1 MYASVKI
8 PVISWLVL
16 IIGLLEPLSG
26 VAQEAFEP
34 PLIPSVFW
42 ATRVT
47 GKIIMDGELD
57 EPIWLRTEA
66 ITEFIQKDPVQGA
79 PASYATEVR
88 ILYDDD
94 ALYISAICYQPLEAT
109 RVQNLRRDFSDGE
122 NDLFGIAIDGFLD
135 KRNTVVFQTTPHG
148 SQRDLEVID
157 GSEVNLNWNARWT
170 VRTHISET
178 YWTAEIAIPWRNLR
192 YPIDADRFG
201 VIFSRNVRSLN
212 EQTSIPAV
220 PRVFSTYRMAYE
232 GELRGIMPPPPG
244 LNAQLN
250 PYVAGKRSKETGAE
264 DKSTLDFGGEAKWA
278 ITPSTVLDL
287 TVNTDF
293 AQADADLQ
301 VINLDRFSV
310 FFPERRQFFL
320 ESANIFNAS
329 VTEWIRPFFSRRI
342 GLDDVGNPIPLD
354 GGLRLTS
361 RSSKQQYGILA
372 MRQQELDASPASDFA
387 VVRYSRNVSDQSRL
401 GGMLTYRRDE
411 PIYNDGYT
419 VPKNTNATYTVDGLW
434 RPTQSFGIQAMMS
447 ASKDDKTGYGLGG
460 QIWAFYQ
467 TNRVYLSSLNYY
479 SKDYNPGVGLE
490 LLDAN
495 YVMNNLTASYDFRS
509 EKLPG
514 IIRSFNPGASAWL
527 FRSADDGDLLFA
539 FAPIRPFR
547 LRFQSGAQIDVVIE
561 PNWQR
566 LERPFSPV
574 GIEIAPG
581 KYDYTRY
588 RMSAKTDQS
597 TRYSAKLSIETGDY
611 FDGSLTSYSV
621 SGRIAPLPQV
631 ELSADLQIN
640 QIRDLGIAS
649 EDENTRLY
657 RINARFALNPRLQLS
672 GLYQWDSLT
681 DRSGWNFRLSW
692 EYRPLSYIYLVY
704 NKNESQELGRATR
717 FTQDQIIAK
726 LTYLFEL

>member
-447 ASKDDKTGYGLGG
+447 ASKDDKTGDGLGG
-460 QIWAFYQ
+460 QLWAFYQ

>member
-1 MYASVKI
+1 MYTSVKI
-8 PVISWLVL
+8 PVLSWLVI
-16 IIGLLEPLSG
+16 IIGLLTPLSG
-26 VAQEAFEP
+26 MAQEVFEP
-34 PLIPSVFW
+34 PLNSTVFW
-42 ATRVT
+42 ATRLNEE
-47 GKIIMDGELD
+47 IIVDGELN
-57 EPIWLRTEA
+57 ESIWRRTEA

-79 PASYATEVR
+79 PASYPTEVR

-94 ALYISAICYQPLEAT
+94 ALYISAICFQPIEAI
-109 RVQNLRRDFSDGE
+109 RVQNLRRDFSDSE

-170 VRTHISET
+170 VRTRITET

-232 GELRGIMPPPPG
+232 GELRGIVPPPPG

-250 PYVAGKRSKETGAE
+250 PYVVGKRLKESGTGNE
-264 DKSTLDFGGEAKWA
+264 STFDFGGEAKWA

-342 GLDDVGNPIPLD
+342 GLDNFGNPIPLD

-372 MRQQELDASPASDFA
+372 MRQQELDTSPASDFA
-387 VVRYSRNVSDQSRL
+387 VVRYSRNVSDQSRV

-411 PIYNDGYT
+411 PIDNDGYT
-419 VPKNTNATYTVDGLW
+419 LPKNTNATYTVDGLW

-447 ASKDDKTGYGLGG
+447 ASNDDKTGDGLGG
-460 QIWAFYQ
+460 QLWAFYQ

-490 LLDAN
+490 LLDSN

-514 IIRSFNPGASAWL
+514 IIRSLNPGASAFL

-547 LRFQSGAQIDVVIE
+547 LRFQSGAQIDVSVE

-566 LERPFSPV
+566 LDQPFSPA

-581 KYDYTRY
+581 KYYYTRY
-588 RMSAKTDQS
+588 LMSAKTDQS
-597 TRYSAKLSIETGDY
+597 TKYSARLSIETGDY

-621 SGRIAPLPQV
+621 SGRIAPLPQI

-640 QIRDLGIAS
+640 QIRGLGIVS

-681 DRSGWNFRLSW
+681 NRSGWNFRLSW
-692 EYRPLSYIYLVY
+692 EYRPLSYFYLVY
-704 NKNESQELGRATR
+704 NKNGREEVGCATR
-717 FTQDQIIAK
+717 FTQDQLIAK